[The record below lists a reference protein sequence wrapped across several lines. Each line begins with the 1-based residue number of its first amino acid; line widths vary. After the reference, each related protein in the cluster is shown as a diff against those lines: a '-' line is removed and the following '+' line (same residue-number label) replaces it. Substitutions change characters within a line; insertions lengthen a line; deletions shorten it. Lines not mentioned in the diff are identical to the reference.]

1 MWNYSSEK
9 ICKIINDNINGN
21 EWFIETMFLGGDVF
35 TKINKTKKKVI
46 TSSNKNVI
54 GTIKLF
60 QEANLHRDVIAI
72 NQPYDKL
79 IFTDNSFLYC
89 DLQGNN
95 IDNNFW
101 IWCDNIVNMNHKIL
115 INSPYKINNKDI
127 VEIYSC
133 DDIHL
138 YIHVKQIP
146 LFNIC

>member
-79 IFTDNSFLYC
+79 ILTDNSFLYC

-101 IWCDNIVNMNHKIL
+101 LWCDNMVNMNHKIL
-115 INSPYKINNKDI
+115 INSPYKINNKDF
-127 VEIYSC
+127 VEIYGC
-133 DDIHL
+133 DDIRL

>member
-54 GTIKLF
+54 RTIKLF

-79 IFTDNSFLYC
+79 ILTEED
-89 DLQGNN
+89 
-95 IDNNFW
+95 
-101 IWCDNIVNMNHKIL
+101 
-115 INSPYKINNKDI
+115 
-127 VEIYSC
+127 
-133 DDIHL
+133 
-138 YIHVKQIP
+138 
-146 LFNIC
+146 